1 MAQSMGEKKQQK
13 QKQAPH
19 LGKNVGRQK
28 QPGQGQRK
36 TLCDVVATHLGQMF
50 IQWPGFQYELYAIRA
65 D

>member
-1 MAQSMGEKKQQK
+1 MEEKKQQK

-36 TLCDVVATHLGQMF
+36 TLCDLVATHLGQMF
-50 IQWPGFQYELYAIRA
+50 IQ
-65 D
+65 